1 MFVFTYTEI
10 SMMRFFV
17 MLVMYAHW
25 NACLWGMVAHPD
37 IQPDYNWMFRLEET
51 MNANSVMRCRVSQDH
66 AALQGLD
73 IDASVAYLNSN
84 FDDSASLAGVGT
96 YKPNWAPYCVG
107 SESETCRAERL
118 NIGAD
123 YAPSCEFGYEG
134 NRFPKKQ
141 CAAQVLCKLYFAAY
155 TMTGI
160 GLGDISATGNLE
172 VMVATAISALRR
184 GLLGLHDRAVCDVS
198 LTYRRVWQRL

>member
-1 MFVFTYTEI
+1 MGGGGGFVFTYTEI

-66 AALQGLD
+66 AALQGMD

-107 SESETCRAERL
+107 SESETCRGGEL
-118 NIGAD
+118 NIGRTTRLLVSSAMRGI
-123 YAPSCEFGYEG
+123 ASKETTCCTSTALHCISP
-134 NRFPKKQ
+134 
-141 CAAQVLCKLYFAAY
+141 Y
-155 TMTGI
+155 TP
-160 GLGDISATGNLE
+160 
-172 VMVATAISALRR
+172 
-184 GLLGLHDRAVCDVS
+184 
-198 LTYRRVWQRL
+198 